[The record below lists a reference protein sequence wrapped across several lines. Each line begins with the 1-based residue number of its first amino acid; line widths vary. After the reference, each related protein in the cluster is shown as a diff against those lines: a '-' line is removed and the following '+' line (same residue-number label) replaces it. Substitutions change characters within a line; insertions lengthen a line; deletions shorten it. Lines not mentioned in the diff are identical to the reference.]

1 MFQSI
6 GVTIDFG
13 CRKRDVRIE
22 QVKERFIRCPWDA
35 VRALE
40 EWKPGIDMAQPSIAR
55 EPSMEEILAS
65 IRRIIES
72 NETGPTGAFSGQLP
86 PVYDDEDEAA
96 SEAAFVAEPISP
108 PARVPPAA
116 NQAFGARPAQD
127 FSPISEGPMAERQ
140 ESSAEKTMSLADVA
154 ARVRAAADRNAAMG
168 PQAFAAQAQRGA
180 AETGLPAAAAPNVSQ
195 PSSVSSS
202 DRAAPQRPTDVRPLM
217 AAVAAAGVN
226 EQPASF
232 AAEDRAAAAAVE
244 SAPSAESRFDQLTLR
259 GAIETPLTAER
270 FDIAVLNPVVETPTF
285 DLAELQA
292 KDEADVEGGLSLN
305 LLSAAAGEQIAR
317 SFSELAEVFD
327 GVERRSIEDMA
338 AEMLRPMLQ
347 DWLEDN
353 LPTLVE
359 RLVREEIERVA
370 RGSRR

>member
-1 MFQSI
+1 
-6 GVTIDFG
+6 
-13 CRKRDVRIE
+13 
-22 QVKERFIRCPWDA
+22 
-35 VRALE
+35 
-40 EWKPGIDMAQPSIAR
+40 MAQPSVAR

-72 NETGPTGAFSGQLP
+72 NEPGPAGAFSGPLP

-96 SEAAFVAEPISP
+96 SESPFLAEPISP

-116 NQAFGARPAQD
+116 NQPYGARPAPE
-127 FSPISEGPMAERQ
+127 FAPVSASAVSERQ
-140 ESSAEKTMSLADVA
+140 ETAAEKTMSLADVA

-180 AETGLPAAAAPNVSQ
+180 VEMTPSPASAPSNASQ
-195 PSSVSSS
+195 PVSAASSE
-202 DRAAPQRPTDVRPLM
+202 RAAPQRPTDVRPLM
-217 AAVAAAGVN
+217 AAVAAAGVA
-226 EQPASF
+226 EQPAPFVS
-232 AAEDRAAAAAVE
+232 EDRAAAAAIE
-244 SAPSAESRFDQLTLR
+244 SAPSPESRFDQLSLR
-259 GAIETPLTAER
+259 GSIDAAP
-270 FDIAVLNPVVETPTF
+270 AVTQADASAQEPVVETATF
-285 DLAELQA
+285 EPVEELAPEETHG
-292 KDEADVEGGLSLN
+292 DSGLSLN
-305 LLSAAAGEQIAR
+305 LISAAAGAQIAR

>member
-1 MFQSI
+1 
-6 GVTIDFG
+6 
-13 CRKRDVRIE
+13 
-22 QVKERFIRCPWDA
+22 
-35 VRALE
+35 
-40 EWKPGIDMAQPSIAR
+40 
-55 EPSMEEILAS
+55 MEEILAS

-72 NETGPTGAFSGQLP
+72 NETGPAGAFSGQLP

-116 NQAFGARPAQD
+116 NQAFGARPSQD

-140 ESSAEKTMSLADVA
+140 ESAAEKTMSLADVA

-180 AETGLPAAAAPNVSQ
+180 AETAPSAAAPALSQ
-195 PSSVSSS
+195 PLSVPSSE
-202 DRAAPQRPTDVRPLM
+202 RAAPQRPTDVRPLM
-217 AAVAAAGVN
+217 AAVAAASVS
-226 EQPASF
+226 EQPVSF
-232 AAEDRAAAAAVE
+232 AAEDRAAAAIE
-244 SAPSAESRFDQLTLR
+244 SASSAENRFDQLSLR
-259 GAIETPLTAER
+259 GALETPLTAER
-270 FDIAVLNPVVETPTF
+270 FDIAVLEPVVEKPAF
-285 DLAELQA
+285 DLAEPQA
-292 KDEADVEGGLSLN
+292 KDEAGVEGGLSLN
-305 LLSAAAGEQIAR
+305 LLSAAAGAQIAR

>member
-1 MFQSI
+1 
-6 GVTIDFG
+6 
-13 CRKRDVRIE
+13 
-22 QVKERFIRCPWDA
+22 
-35 VRALE
+35 
-40 EWKPGIDMAQPSIAR
+40 MAQPSVAR

-72 NETGPTGAFSGQLP
+72 NEPGPSGAFSGQLP
-86 PVYDDEDEAA
+86 PVYDDEDDAVNEAT
-96 SEAAFVAEPISP
+96 FVTEPVSP

-116 NQAFGARPAQD
+116 NQAYGARPAQD
-127 FSPISEGPMAERQ
+127 FLSGSEKPFSGHQEISV
-140 ESSAEKTMSLADVA
+140 EKTMSLADVA

-168 PQAFAAQAQRGA
+168 PQAFAAQAERRV
-180 AETGLPAAAAPNVSQ
+180 AEPAQVAPAA
-195 PSSVSSS
+195 SSAHLSPVE
-202 DRAAPQRPTDVRPLM
+202 RAAPQRPTDVRPLL
-217 AAVAAAGVN
+217 VAAAASAMERGPAELEATEQGAADRSAN
-226 EQPASF
+226 EQSAPF

-244 SAPSAESRFDQLTLR
+244 SMAFAETHFDQLTLR
-259 GAIETPLTAER
+259 GALETPVAEER
-270 FDIAVLNPVVETPTF
+270 FDMAVQEPAVEMPSF
-285 DLAELQA
+285 DLAEPDA
-292 KDEADVEGGLSLN
+292 EAESGLSLN
-305 LLSAAAGEQIAR
+305 LISAAAGAQIAR
-317 SFSELAEVFD
+317 SFNELADVFD

>member
-1 MFQSI
+1 M
-6 GVTIDFG
+6 GV
-13 CRKRDVRIE
+13 RM
-22 QVKERFIRCPWDA
+22 DA
-35 VRALE
+35 RRSR
-40 EWKPGIDMAQPSIAR
+40 EWKPGIDMAQPSVAR

-86 PVYDDEDEAA
+86 PVYDDEDDGAGEA
-96 SEAAFVAEPISP
+96 SFVTEAISP

-116 NQAFGARPAQD
+116 NQAFGARPVQD
-127 FSPISEGPMAERQ
+127 FSTAAEKQTPEQQ
-140 ESSAEKTMSLADVA
+140 EISAEKSMSLADVA

-168 PQAFAAQAQRGA
+168 PQAFAAQAQREPA
-180 AETGLPAAAAPNVSQ
+180 QASPAAHSSSVPQ
-195 PSSVSSS
+195 PSAAQQVE
-202 DRAAPQRPTDVRPLM
+202 RPAPQRPTDVRPLL
-217 AAVAAAGVN
+217 AAAAASTS
-226 EQPASF
+226 EQPAAF

-244 SAPSAESRFDQLTLR
+244 SVAFENRFDQLTLR
-259 GAIETPLTAER
+259 GAIETPVAQDHFE
-270 FDIAVLNPVVETPTF
+270 ISVQEPAVEMPSF
-285 DLAELQA
+285 DLAEP
-292 KDEADVEGGLSLN
+292 KEEGGLSLN
-305 LLSAAAGEQIAR
+305 LISEAAGAQIAR
-317 SFSELAEVFD
+317 SFSELAEIFD

>member
-1 MFQSI
+1 
-6 GVTIDFG
+6 
-13 CRKRDVRIE
+13 
-22 QVKERFIRCPWDA
+22 
-35 VRALE
+35 
-40 EWKPGIDMAQPSIAR
+40 MAQPSVAR

-72 NETGPTGAFSGQLP
+72 NETGPAGAFSGQLP
-86 PVYDDEDEAA
+86 PVYDDEDEAV

-116 NQAFGARPAQD
+116 NQAFGARPAPD
-127 FSPISEGPMAERQ
+127 FSPVSEGSVAERQ
-140 ESSAEKTMSLADVA
+140 ESFAEKTMSLADVA

-168 PQAFAAQAQRGA
+168 SQAFAAQAQRSA
-180 AETGLPAAAAPNVSQ
+180 AETALQAAAPALSQ
-195 PSSVSSS
+195 PSSAPSSE
-202 DRAAPQRPTDVRPLM
+202 RAAPQRPTDVRPLM
-217 AAVAAAGVN
+217 AAAAAASVS
-226 EQPASF
+226 EQPASSVSEQPVSF
-232 AAEDRAAAAAVE
+232 AAEDRAAAAAIE
-244 SAPSAESRFDQLTLR
+244 SAPSAEHRFDQLSLR
-259 GAIETPLTAER
+259 GALETPLTAER
-270 FDIAVLNPVVETPTF
+270 FDIAVLEPAVEKPAF
-285 DLAELQA
+285 DLAEPQA
-292 KDEADVEGGLSLN
+292 KDVADGEGGLSLN
-305 LLSAAAGEQIAR
+305 LLSAAAGAQIAR

>member
-1 MFQSI
+1 
-6 GVTIDFG
+6 
-13 CRKRDVRIE
+13 
-22 QVKERFIRCPWDA
+22 
-35 VRALE
+35 
-40 EWKPGIDMAQPSIAR
+40 MAQPSVAR

-72 NETGPTGAFSGQLP
+72 NETGPAGAFSGQLP

-96 SEAAFVAEPISP
+96 REAAFVAEPISP

-140 ESSAEKTMSLADVA
+140 ESAAEKTMSLADVA

-180 AETGLPAAAAPNVSQ
+180 AETATSAAAPTVSQ
-195 PSSVSSS
+195 PLSAPSSE
-202 DRAAPQRPTDVRPLM
+202 RAATQRPTDVRPLM
-217 AAVAAAGVN
+217 AAAAAASVSEQPASSVN
-226 EQPASF
+226 EQPVSF
-232 AAEDRAAAAAVE
+232 AAEDRAAAAAIE
-244 SAPSAESRFDQLTLR
+244 SASSAENRFDQLSLR
-259 GAIETPLTAER
+259 GALETPLTAER
-270 FDIAVLNPVVETPTF
+270 FDIAVLEPVVEKPGF
-285 DLAELQA
+285 DLAEPQA
-292 KDEADVEGGLSLN
+292 KDEAGVEGGLSLN
-305 LLSAAAGEQIAR
+305 LLSAAAGAQIAR

>member
-1 MFQSI
+1 
-6 GVTIDFG
+6 
-13 CRKRDVRIE
+13 
-22 QVKERFIRCPWDA
+22 
-35 VRALE
+35 
-40 EWKPGIDMAQPSIAR
+40 MAQPSVAR

-72 NETGPTGAFSGQLP
+72 NETGPAGAFSGQLP

-116 NQAFGARPAQD
+116 NQAFGSRPAQE
-127 FSPISEGPMAERQ
+127 FSPVSEKPMAEGQ
-140 ESSAEKTMSLADVA
+140 ESAAEKTMSLADVA

-168 PQAFAAQAQRGA
+168 PQAFAAQARSGA
-180 AETGLPAAAAPNVSQ
+180 SETAPPALSQ
-195 PSSVSSS
+195 PLSATSSE
-202 DRAAPQRPTDVRPLM
+202 RAAPQRPTDVRPLM
-217 AAVAAAGVN
+217 AAAAASVG
-226 EQPASF
+226 EQPASSVSEQAVSF
-232 AAEDRAAAAAVE
+232 AAEDRAAAAAIE
-244 SAPSAESRFDQLTLR
+244 SAPSAENRFDQLSLR
-259 GAIETPLTAER
+259 GAIETPLTADR
-270 FDIAVLNPVVETPTF
+270 FDMAVLEPAVEKHAF
-285 DLAELQA
+285 DLAKPQA
-292 KDEADVEGGLSLN
+292 EDVAVGEGGLSLN
-305 LLSAAAGEQIAR
+305 LLSAAAGAQIAR
-317 SFSELAEVFD
+317 SFSELAQVFD

>member
-1 MFQSI
+1 
-6 GVTIDFG
+6 
-13 CRKRDVRIE
+13 
-22 QVKERFIRCPWDA
+22 
-35 VRALE
+35 
-40 EWKPGIDMAQPSIAR
+40 MAQPSVAR

-72 NETGPTGAFSGQLP
+72 NETVGPAGAFSGQLP
-86 PVYDDEDEAA
+86 PVYDDEDDAA
-96 SEAAFVAEPISP
+96 SEAAFVAEPVSP

-116 NQAFGARPAQD
+116 NQAYAARPVQD
-127 FSPISEGPMAERQ
+127 FSPAFEKPAADPQ
-140 ESSAEKTMSLADVA
+140 ESSPEKTMSLADVA

-180 AETGLPAAAAPNVSQ
+180 AEATAPSSGVSQ
-195 PSSVSSS
+195 PQAAASSE
-202 DRAAPQRPTDVRPLM
+202 RAAPQRPTDVRPLM
-217 AAVAAAGVN
+217 VAAAAGAA
-226 EQPASF
+226 EQPAPQAS
-232 AAEDRAAAAAVE
+232 EDRAAAAAIE
-244 SAPSAESRFDQLTLR
+244 NAPSAESRFDQLSLR
-259 GAIETPLTAER
+259 GALETPAAAER
-270 FDIAVLNPVVETPTF
+270 FDIALQEPVLDAAIF
-285 DLAELQA
+285 DLAAREGEN
-292 KDEADVEGGLSLN
+292 EADVAGGLSLN
-305 LLSAAAGEQIAR
+305 LLSAAAGAQIAQ

-327 GVERRSIEDMA
+327 GVGRRSIEDMA

>member
-1 MFQSI
+1 
-6 GVTIDFG
+6 
-13 CRKRDVRIE
+13 
-22 QVKERFIRCPWDA
+22 
-35 VRALE
+35 
-40 EWKPGIDMAQPSIAR
+40 MAQPSVAR

-72 NETGPTGAFSGQLP
+72 NETGPAGAFSGQLP

-127 FSPISEGPMAERQ
+127 FSPISEGPLAERQ

-168 PQAFAAQAQRGA
+168 PPAFAAQAQRGA
-180 AETGLPAAAAPNVSQ
+180 AETAPQAAAPALSQ
-195 PSSVSSS
+195 PLSAPSSE
-202 DRAAPQRPTDVRPLM
+202 RAAAQRPTDVRPLM
-217 AAVAAAGVN
+217 AAAAAASVSEQPASSVN
-226 EQPASF
+226 EQPVSF
-232 AAEDRAAAAAVE
+232 AAEDRAAAAAIE
-244 SAPSAESRFDQLTLR
+244 SASSAENRFDQLSLR
-259 GAIETPLTAER
+259 GALETPLTAER
-270 FDIAVLNPVVETPTF
+270 FDIAVLEPAVEKQAF
-285 DLAELQA
+285 DLAEPQA
-292 KDEADVEGGLSLN
+292 KDEAGVEGGLSLN
-305 LLSAAAGEQIAR
+305 LLSAAAGAQIAR

>member
-1 MFQSI
+1 
-6 GVTIDFG
+6 
-13 CRKRDVRIE
+13 
-22 QVKERFIRCPWDA
+22 
-35 VRALE
+35 
-40 EWKPGIDMAQPSIAR
+40 MAQPSVAR

-72 NETGPTGAFSGQLP
+72 NETGPAGAFSGQLP
-86 PVYDDEDEAA
+86 PVYDDEDEA
-96 SEAAFVAEPISP
+96 SGEAAFAAEPVSP

-116 NQAFGARPAQD
+116 NQAYAARPVPD
-127 FSPISEGPMAERQ
+127 FSPAFEAPVERQ
-140 ESSAEKTMSLADVA
+140 ESQAEKTMSLADVA

-168 PQAFAAQAQRGA
+168 PQAFAAQAQQRA
-180 AETGLPAAAAPNVSQ
+180 AETAAPSAVLNVSQ
-195 PSSVSSS
+195 PSAVPSPE
-202 DRAAPQRPTDVRPLM
+202 RAAPQRPTDVRPLM
-217 AAVAAAGVN
+217 AAVATSAV

-232 AAEDRAAAAAVE
+232 AAEDRAAAAAIENV
-244 SAPSAESRFDQLTLR
+244 PLAESRFEQLSLR
-259 GAIETPLTAER
+259 GAIDTPVTAER
-270 FDIAVLNPVVETPTF
+270 FDIALEPVAEKSIF
-285 DLAELQA
+285 DLREP
-292 KDEADVEGGLSLN
+292 EALGEPEARDGVDIADGLSLN
-305 LLSAAAGEQIAR
+305 LLSAAAGAQIAR
-317 SFSELAEVFD
+317 SFSELAEIFD

>member
-1 MFQSI
+1 
-6 GVTIDFG
+6 
-13 CRKRDVRIE
+13 
-22 QVKERFIRCPWDA
+22 
-35 VRALE
+35 
-40 EWKPGIDMAQPSIAR
+40 MAQPSVAR

-72 NETGPTGAFSGQLP
+72 NEPGPAGAFSGQLP
-86 PVYDDEDEAA
+86 PVYDDEDEA
-96 SEAAFVAEPISP
+96 SGEAAFAAEPVSP

-116 NQAFGARPAQD
+116 NQAYAARPVHD
-127 FSPISEGPMAERQ
+127 FSPAFDAPLVERQ
-140 ESSAEKTMSLADVA
+140 ESQAEKTMSLADVA

-168 PQAFAAQAQRGA
+168 PQAFAAQAQQRA
-180 AETGLPAAAAPNVSQ
+180 AETAAPASAVSNVSQ
-195 PSSVSSS
+195 PSAVPSPE
-202 DRAAPQRPTDVRPLM
+202 RAAPQRPTDIRPLM
-217 AAVAAAGVN
+217 AAVAATSAV

-232 AAEDRAAAAAVE
+232 AAEDRAAAAAIE
-244 SAPSAESRFDQLTLR
+244 NAPLAESRFEQLSLR
-259 GAIETPLTAER
+259 GAIDTPVTAER
-270 FDIAVLNPVVETPTF
+270 FDIALEPVSEKSIF
-285 DLAELQA
+285 DLREPEAPGEPEAE
-292 KDEADVEGGLSLN
+292 ETADIADGLSLN
-305 LLSAAAGEQIAR
+305 LLSAAAGAQIAR

-338 AEMLRPMLQ
+338 ADMLRPMLQ

>member
-1 MFQSI
+1 
-6 GVTIDFG
+6 
-13 CRKRDVRIE
+13 
-22 QVKERFIRCPWDA
+22 
-35 VRALE
+35 
-40 EWKPGIDMAQPSIAR
+40 MAQPSVAR

-72 NETGPTGAFSGQLP
+72 NETGPAGAFSGQLP
-86 PVYDDEDEAA
+86 PVYDDEDDAA
-96 SEAAFVAEPISP
+96 SEAAFVTEPVSP

-116 NQAFGARPAQD
+116 NQAYGARPVQD
-127 FSPISEGPMAERQ
+127 FSPASERPTSEKPMSEQQ
-140 ESSAEKTMSLADVA
+140 EGSDRSMSLADVA

-168 PQAFAAQAQRGA
+168 PQAFAAQAQR
-180 AETGLPAAAAPNVSQ
+180 EPVQAAPTAHSPSATQ
-195 PSSVSSS
+195 PSAVQQVE
-202 DRAAPQRPTDVRPLM
+202 RAAPQRPTDVRPLL
-217 AAVAAAGVN
+217 AAAAASSN
-226 EQPASF
+226 EQPAPF

-244 SAPSAESRFDQLTLR
+244 SAAFENRFDQLTLR
-259 GAIETPLTAER
+259 GAIEAPAAEER
-270 FDIAVLNPVVETPTF
+270 FEVSVQEPAVEMPTF
-285 DLAELQA
+285 DLAEP
-292 KDEADVEGGLSLN
+292 KDEGGLSLN
-305 LLSAAAGEQIAR
+305 LISAAAGAQIAR

-338 AEMLRPMLQ
+338 ADMLRPMLQ

>member
-1 MFQSI
+1 MAA
-6 GVTIDFG
+6 GPAA
-13 CRKRDVRIE
+13 
-22 QVKERFIRCPWDA
+22 IRAMQELNRCEASCPAPDWCGWNA
-35 VRALE
+35 Q
-40 EWKPGIDMAQPSIAR
+40 EWKPGIDMAQPSVAR

-72 NETGPTGAFSGQLP
+72 NEPGPAGAFSGQLP
-86 PVYDDEDEAA
+86 PVYDDEDDAA
-96 SEAAFVAEPISP
+96 GEAAFVTEPVSP

-127 FSPISEGPMAERQ
+127 FSPASEKQMAEQQ
-140 ESSAEKTMSLADVA
+140 EISAEKTMSLADVA

-180 AETGLPAAAAPNVSQ
+180 TEAVKAAPAA
-195 PSSVSSS
+195 PSLDVVQAE
-202 DRAAPQRPTDVRPLM
+202 RPAPQRPTDVRPLM
-217 AAVAAAGVN
+217 AAAAAS
-226 EQPASF
+226 ASEKAAPF
-232 AAEDRAAAAAVE
+232 ATEDHAAAAAIE
-244 SAPSAESRFDQLTLR
+244 NTSFAEGRFDQLALR
-259 GAIETPLTAER
+259 GAIEA
-270 FDIAVLNPVVETPTF
+270 PVTREHFEIEVHQPADEAPEF
-285 DLAELQA
+285 ELAEPQV
-292 KDEADVEGGLSLN
+292 EAGREAHGGLSLN
-305 LLSAAAGEQIAR
+305 LISAEAGAQIAR

>member
-1 MFQSI
+1 
-6 GVTIDFG
+6 
-13 CRKRDVRIE
+13 
-22 QVKERFIRCPWDA
+22 
-35 VRALE
+35 
-40 EWKPGIDMAQPSIAR
+40 MAQPSVAR

-72 NETGPTGAFSGQLP
+72 NETGPAGAFSGQLP

-116 NQAFGARPAQD
+116 NQAFGARPAPD
-127 FSPISEGPMAERQ
+127 FSPVSEGSVAERQ
-140 ESSAEKTMSLADVA
+140 ESFAEKTMSLADVA

-168 PQAFAAQAQRGA
+168 AQAFAAQAQRGA
-180 AETGLPAAAAPNVSQ
+180 AETVPQAAASALSQ
-195 PSSVSSS
+195 PLSAPSSE
-202 DRAAPQRPTDVRPLM
+202 RAAPQRPTDVRPLM
-217 AAVAAAGVN
+217 AAAAAASVSEQPASSVN
-226 EQPASF
+226 EQPVSF
-232 AAEDRAAAAAVE
+232 AAEDRAAAAAIE
-244 SAPSAESRFDQLTLR
+244 SASSAENRFDQLSLR
-259 GAIETPLTAER
+259 GALETPLTAER
-270 FDIAVLNPVVETPTF
+270 FDIAVLEPVVEKPAF
-285 DLAELQA
+285 DLAEPQA
-292 KDEADVEGGLSLN
+292 KDEAGVEGGLSLN
-305 LLSAAAGEQIAR
+305 LLSAAAGAQIAR

>member
-1 MFQSI
+1 
-6 GVTIDFG
+6 
-13 CRKRDVRIE
+13 
-22 QVKERFIRCPWDA
+22 
-35 VRALE
+35 
-40 EWKPGIDMAQPSIAR
+40 MAQPSVAR

-72 NETGPTGAFSGQLP
+72 NETGPAGAFSGQLP
-86 PVYDDEDEAA
+86 PVYDDEDEA
-96 SEAAFVAEPISP
+96 SGEAAFAAEPVSP

-116 NQAFGARPAQD
+116 NQAYAARPAQD
-127 FSPISEGPMAERQ
+127 FSPAFEAPVVERQ
-140 ESSAEKTMSLADVA
+140 ESQAEKTMSLADVA

-168 PQAFAAQAQRGA
+168 PQAFAAQAQQRA
-180 AETGLPAAAAPNVSQ
+180 AETAAPAVAVLNVSQ
-195 PSSVSSS
+195 PSAVPSPERV
-202 DRAAPQRPTDVRPLM
+202 APQRPTDVRPLM
-217 AAVAAAGVN
+217 AAVAATGTV
-226 EQPASF
+226 EQPVSF

-244 SAPSAESRFDQLTLR
+244 NAPLAESRFEQLSLR
-259 GAIETPLTAER
+259 GAIDTPVMAER
-270 FDIAVLNPVVETPTF
+270 FDVALEPVVEKSIF
-285 DLAELQA
+285 DLGEPEA
-292 KDEADVEGGLSLN
+292 KEAVEIADGLSLN
-305 LLSAAAGEQIAR
+305 LLSAAAGAQIAR

>member
-1 MFQSI
+1 
-6 GVTIDFG
+6 
-13 CRKRDVRIE
+13 
-22 QVKERFIRCPWDA
+22 
-35 VRALE
+35 
-40 EWKPGIDMAQPSIAR
+40 MAQPSVAR

-72 NETGPTGAFSGQLP
+72 NETGPAGAFSGQLP
-86 PVYDDEDEAA
+86 PVYDDEDEA
-96 SEAAFVAEPISP
+96 SGEAAFAAEPVSP

-116 NQAFGARPAQD
+116 NQAYAARPAQD
-127 FSPISEGPMAERQ
+127 FSPAFEAPVVERQ
-140 ESSAEKTMSLADVA
+140 ESQAEKTMSLADVA

-168 PQAFAAQAQRGA
+168 PQAFAAQAQQRA
-180 AETGLPAAAAPNVSQ
+180 AETAAPAVAVLNVSQ
-195 PSSVSSS
+195 PSAVPSPERV
-202 DRAAPQRPTDVRPLM
+202 APQRPTDVRPLM
-217 AAVAAAGVN
+217 AAVAATGAV
-226 EQPASF
+226 EQPVSF
-232 AAEDRAAAAAVE
+232 AAEDRAAAAAIE
-244 SAPSAESRFDQLTLR
+244 NAPLAESRFEQLSLR
-259 GAIETPLTAER
+259 GAIDTPVMAER
-270 FDIAVLNPVVETPTF
+270 FDVALEPVVEKSIF
-285 DLAELQA
+285 DLGEPEA
-292 KDEADVEGGLSLN
+292 KEAVEIADGLSLN
-305 LLSAAAGEQIAR
+305 LLSAAAGAQIAR

>member
-1 MFQSI
+1 
-6 GVTIDFG
+6 
-13 CRKRDVRIE
+13 
-22 QVKERFIRCPWDA
+22 
-35 VRALE
+35 
-40 EWKPGIDMAQPSIAR
+40 MAQPSVAR

-72 NETGPTGAFSGQLP
+72 NETGPAGAFSGQLP

-127 FSPISEGPMAERQ
+127 FSPVSERAIVEGH

-180 AETGLPAAAAPNVSQ
+180 AETAPQAAAPALSQ
-195 PSSVSSS
+195 PLSAPSSE
-202 DRAAPQRPTDVRPLM
+202 RAAPQRPTDVRPLM
-217 AAVAAAGVN
+217 AAAAAASVS
-226 EQPASF
+226 EQPASGVSEQPVSF
-232 AAEDRAAAAAVE
+232 AAEDRAAAAAIE
-244 SAPSAESRFDQLTLR
+244 SAPSAENRFDQLSLR
-259 GAIETPLTAER
+259 GALETPLTAER
-270 FDIAVLNPVVETPTF
+270 FDIAVLEPVVEKPAF
-285 DLAELQA
+285 DLAEPQA
-292 KDEADVEGGLSLN
+292 KDEAGVEGGLSLN
-305 LLSAAAGEQIAR
+305 LLSAAAGAQIAR
-317 SFSELAEVFD
+317 SFSELAEIFD